1 MEEQKFGV
9 GIQNF
14 EKLRRMNRVYVDKT
28 QYIYNLVNDTQYA
41 FLSRPRRF
49 GKSLLISTIEALF
62 EGKRELFEGL
72 KISDTDWEWQQYPV
86 IHIDLS
92 ASEYLDLENFD
103 KTLSHK
109 LSTYETIYGVTDL
122 ENLIENRFKNLLKAA
137 YDKTGRQ
144 VVILIDEYDYPLI
157 KTIGKPNLHSK
168 FKSRLQAF
176 YTVLKSY
183 DRYIRFAMLTG
194 ITKFSKVSVFS
205 GLNNLQDISLL
216 AEYNAI
222 CGISE
227 SEIDHYLLPGIKT
240 MANKRGL
247 LLEDLRKTL
256 KERYDG
262 YHFSDQIEDLYNP
275 FSLLSTLDNKKL
287 GSYWFESGSPSFLME
302 LLQDRDFKL
311 SSLED
316 ERRSETQLNGAD
328 LYLVDPVP
336 LFYQTGYLTIKG
348 YDFSTD
354 TYRLGYP
361 NREVKEAFLEFLLPH
376 YANSRTQTGGL
387 IPRLLDAVNTGDAE
401 KFMSIL
407 SSFFA
412 DFPYP
417 QIRER
422 ELHYQNVSYIIM
434 KLMGYNVKTEYQTSQ
449 GRIDMVI
456 KTAAYIYIIEFKLD
470 GTPQEALEQIERKQY
485 CKPFLGY
492 GLPIIQIGASFSSM
506 SRDLDS
512 WMIRTINFS

>member
-1 MEEQKFGV
+1 MEEQKYGV
-9 GIQNF
+9 GVQTF
-14 EKLRRMNRVYVDKT
+14 EKLRKMNRVYVDKT
-28 QYIYNLVNDTQYA
+28 QYIYNLVSHTQYA

-49 GKSLLISTIEALF
+49 GKSLLLSTIEALF

-72 KISDTDWEWQQYPV
+72 KIAETDWEWTGHPV
-86 IHIDLS
+86 IHLDLS
-92 ASEYLDLENFD
+92 AREYSVENSLDETLNNRLSPFENAYGI
-103 KTLSHK
+103 LPSSK
-109 LSTYETIYGVTDL
+109 LPED
-122 ENLIENRFKNLLKAA
+122 RFGDLLKTVHER
-137 YDKTGRQ
+137 TGKQ
-144 VVILIDEYDYPLI
+144 VVILVDEYDYPLL
-157 KTIGKPNLHSK
+157 KSLVNEALHTK
-168 FKSRLQAF
+168 FRSRLQAF
-176 YTVLKSY
+176 YSVLKSC
-183 DRYIRFAMLTG
+183 DRHIRFAMLTG

-227 SEIDHYLLPGIKT
+227 SEIDCYLIPGIDA

-247 LLEDLRKTL
+247 LPDELRKTL

-262 YHFSDQIEDLYNP
+262 YHFSDQIEDIYNP
-275 FSLLSTLDNKKL
+275 FSLLSALDNKRL
-287 GSYWFESGSPSFLME
+287 GSYWFESGSPTFLME
-302 LLQDRDFKL
+302 LLRKRDFRL
-311 SSLED
+311 SNLED
-316 ERRSETQLNGAD
+316 ERRSDTQLNGAD
-328 LYLVDPVP
+328 LYLTDPVP

-348 YDFSTD
+348 YDFNTE

-387 IPRLLDAVNTGDAE
+387 IPRLIDAVNMGDAE
-401 KFMSIL
+401 SFMTIL

-412 DFPYP
+412 DFPYS

-422 ELHYQNVSYIIM
+422 ELHYQNVSYIVM

-470 GTPQEALEQIERKQY
+470 GTPQEALEQIDRKQY
-485 CKPFLGY
+485 CKPFSGY
-492 GLPIIQIGASFSSM
+492 GLPIIQIGASFSSE

-512 WMIRTINFS
+512 WIIKEY